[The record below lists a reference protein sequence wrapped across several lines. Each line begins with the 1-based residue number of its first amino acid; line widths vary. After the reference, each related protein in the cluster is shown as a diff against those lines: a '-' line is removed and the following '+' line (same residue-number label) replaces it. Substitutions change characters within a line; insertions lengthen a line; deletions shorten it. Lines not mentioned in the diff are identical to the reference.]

1 MKKFMAVF
9 FVAMLLVMSLGNIVT
24 AMADL
29 GTARPFSI
37 YVQCMNSD
45 SYTDE
50 EDAFRK
56 TVNSNMI
63 YVRHW
68 VTGGSDSYT
77 NHFRGRKS
85 LEGDVYT
92 RVNCGAKWCTVNMN
106 VPIQSNSIK
115 NDSYYYSISG
125 RGNTNHYDYDGV
137 SNVTLHGN
145 MYF

>member
-24 AMADL
+24 AMADV

-56 TVNSNMI
+56 TVNNNMI

-92 RVNCGAKWCTVNMN
+92 RVNCGDKWCTVNMYRFR
-106 VPIQSNSIK
+106 VIALRTIPI
-115 NDSYYYSISG
+115 
-125 RGNTNHYDYDGV
+125 T
-137 SNVTLHGN
+137 TLFLDAVIPII
-145 MYF
+145 MITTE